1 MIKEA
6 YVKMKPPP
14 TWVSERLFENK
25 PQSKHSGHA
34 GKHLIGL
41 RSCLL
46 QQLALPEGEENVYC
60 GKINISSSKS
70 QEALTIKF

>member
-6 YVKMKPPP
+6 YVKMKPPS

-34 GKHLIGL
+34 GKDLVGL

-46 QQLALPEGEENVYC
+46 QQLAHPEGEENVYSA
-60 GKINISSSKS
+60 GKSTLHPLNSRK
-70 QEALTIKF
+70 L